1 VAEPYRL
8 SLLKKGREIRFAVNE
23 LEVLR
28 FTDDG
33 ETWGP
38 LLGGGRIGL
47 RQLAPMIG
55 EYVDWKVFE
64 ILENTDESDMH

>member
-1 VAEPYRL
+1 MYTL
-8 SLLKKGREIRFAVNE
+8 SLLKKGPDIRFAVND

-33 ETWGP
+33 STWGP
-38 LLGGGRIGL
+38 LLGGGCIGL

-55 EYVDWKVFE
+55 EYADLRVFE
-64 ILENTDESDMH
+64 A